1 MSLAG
6 SRNHSTTPIA
16 LSQNDCSTGQC
27 SERQLFN
34 DCHSGAIHNYA
45 IMGAELGSFN
55 GGRWNGVIQR
65 QLNDT
70 HNGFGKNC
78 THPDVV
84 AIA

>member
-34 DCHSGAIHNYA
+34 DCHSGAIHHYA
-45 IMGAELGSFN
+45 DMDAELGSFN
-55 GGRWNGVIQR
+55 GGRSAAVERWIMIHIMCV
-65 QLNDT
+65 T
-70 HNGFGKNC
+70 VF
-78 THPDVV
+78 
-84 AIA
+84 